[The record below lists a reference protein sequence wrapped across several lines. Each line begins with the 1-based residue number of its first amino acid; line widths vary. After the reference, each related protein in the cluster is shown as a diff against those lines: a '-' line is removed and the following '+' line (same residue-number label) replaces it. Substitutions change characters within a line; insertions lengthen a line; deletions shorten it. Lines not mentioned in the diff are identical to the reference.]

1 MQDMNDADAKAV
13 LELFISREKSRIGLS
28 KSQTFNSAV
37 VDIAL
42 RDNRVRDLLA
52 TFEPQGDAGR
62 DGTVHKVDR
71 PQLITYLR
79 GVRHSQGILVQAMRK
94 SLTEIFPQ
102 RGSRDFDILYQSTF
116 FFHTKE
122 KGEEFF
128 WPKFFNSLLSHIDST
143 LEDFIHEKI
152 IKPLF
157 HSMLRRIE
165 MAKTLQDSYAATMS
179 AKELPSVPFE
189 HKAVFTYSDIH
200 RLFNSNYV
208 EREEEEAKDIES
220 VPEDFSLPEYVEE
233 AEELLKDFSRKDISV
248 TFLRDFLAQAA
259 VMDAPRGEEAIA
271 NKIKQALQTREELAQ
286 TEKEIKKGGWGAKNL
301 EKERHRLDDL
311 YTQQHLEVMWFAHGC
326 LQALDAILLGE
337 WKRMAGRLKASTA
350 FYKIIIYHPWRVTQ
364 SIRFFKRLIRQR
376 LEELLRPAFLQLIT
390 GLQNE
395 AAIKDFN
402 DDCYIIKYHKS
413 RLLFSVNLY
422 VKKHQKLVQ
431 LIRTLLQVNPALE
444 EEIIRC
450 PSLVQP
456 LAANL
461 ARYSRDNPE
470 RLKAVPTDMS
480 FAGTLVEVIRID
492 FPNKGLLS
500 KSGSLF
506 DLVYDNRDNL
516 AFLQFMRM
524 VAALPARSKQHFLS
538 SPALFRAVW
547 SLAGGGGEAK
557 LRAILGNPA
566 DLEQLVQSMDELSKP
581 Q

>member
-1 MQDMNDADAKAV
+1 MQGMNDSDAKAV

-28 KSQTFNSAV
+28 KSQTFNNAV
-37 VDIAL
+37 VEMAL

-52 TFEPQGDAGR
+52 TFESQGGTSR

-79 GVRHSQGILVQAMRK
+79 GVKHSQGILVQAMRK
-94 SLTEIFPQ
+94 SLSEIFPQ
-102 RGSRDFDILYQSTF
+102 RGSRDFDILYQATP
-116 FFHTKE
+116 FFHSKE
-122 KGEEFF
+122 KGENYF

-143 LEDFIHEKI
+143 IEEFNHEKI

-157 HSMLRRIE
+157 YSMLRRIE

-179 AKELPSVPFE
+179 TKELPSVPFE

-200 RLFNSNYV
+200 RLFNPNYV
-208 EREEEEAKDIES
+208 EQEEEEKKDIES
-220 VPEDFSLPEYVEE
+220 VPDDFSLPEYVEE
-233 AEELLKDFSRKDISV
+233 ADELLREFSRKDISV

-259 VMDAPRGEEAIA
+259 ALDAPRGEESIA
-271 NKIKQALQTREELAQ
+271 SKIKQVVKTREELEK
-286 TEKEIKKGGWGAKNL
+286 TEKEISKGGWGVKNL
-301 EKERHRLDDL
+301 EKERHRLDEL
-311 YTQQHLEVMWFAHGC
+311 YTQQHLEIMWFAYGC

-337 WKRMAGRLKASTA
+337 WKRMVGRLKASKA
-350 FYKIIIYHPWRVTQ
+350 FYKIIINHPWRVTQ

-402 DDCYIIKYHKS
+402 DDCYTIKYHKS

-444 EEIIRC
+444 KDVLHC

-461 ARYSRDNPE
+461 ARYSRENPE
-470 RLKAVPTDMS
+470 RLKAVAADKA
-480 FAGTLVEVIRID
+480 FAATLVEVIRID
-492 FPNKGLLS
+492 FPNKALLS
-500 KSGSLF
+500 KSGPLF
-506 DLVYDNRDNL
+506 DLVYDNQDNPN
-516 AFLQFMRM
+516 FFQYMRM

-547 SLAGGGGEAK
+547 SLAGGESMVK
-557 LRAILGNPA
+557 LKAILSNP
-566 DLEQLVQSMDELSKP
+566 DELGQLVQSMDELSKP

>member
-28 KSQTFNSAV
+28 KSQTSNDAV

-52 TFEPQGDAGR
+52 TFEFQGGVAR

-79 GVRHSQGILVQAMRK
+79 GVKHSQGILVQAMRK
-94 SLTEIFPQ
+94 SLSEIFPQ
-102 RGSRDFDILYQSTF
+102 RGTRDFDILYQATP
-116 FFHTKE
+116 FFHSKD
-122 KGEEFF
+122 KGDDFF
-128 WPKFFNSLLSHIDST
+128 WPKFFNSLLSHIDAT
-143 LEDFIHEKI
+143 IEEFNHEKI

-179 AKELPSVPFE
+179 AKELPSVLFE
-189 HKAVFTYSDIH
+189 HKAIFTYSDIH
-200 RLFNSNYV
+200 RLFNPNYV
-208 EREEEEAKDIES
+208 EREEEEKKDIES
-220 VPEDFSLPEYVEE
+220 APEDFSLPEYVEE
-233 AEELLKDFSRKDISV
+233 ADELLRDFSRKDISV
-248 TFLRDFLAQAA
+248 AFLKDFLAQAA
-259 VMDAPRGEEAIA
+259 AMDGAGGEESIA
-271 NKIKQALQTREELAQ
+271 AKIKQVAKTQEEL
-286 TEKEIKKGGWGAKNL
+286 TKIEKELKKGGWGAKNL
-301 EKERHRLDDL
+301 EKERHRLDEL
-311 YTQQHLEVMWFAHGC
+311 FTQQHLEIMWFAHGC
-326 LQALDAILLGE
+326 LQAVDAILLGE
-337 WKRMAGRLKASTA
+337 WKRMVGRLKASKA

-402 DDCYIIKYHKS
+402 DDCYTIKYHKS

-431 LIRTLLQVNPALE
+431 LIRTLLQVNPSLE
-444 EEIIRC
+444 TEIIRC

-470 RLKAVPTDMS
+470 RLKAVAADIN

-500 KSGSLF
+500 KSAPLF
-506 DLVYDNRDNL
+506 DLVYDNRDNPD
-516 AFLQFMRM
+516 FLHFIHM
-524 VAALPARSKQHFLS
+524 VAVLPGRSKQHFLN

-547 SLAGGGGEAK
+547 SLAGGEGENK
-557 LRAILGNPA
+557 LQAILGSPA
-566 DLEQLVQSMDELSKP
+566 ELEQLVQSMDELSKP

>member
-1 MQDMNDADAKAV
+1 MQDLNDADAKAV

-28 KSQTFNSAV
+28 KSQTFNNAV
-37 VDIAL
+37 VEMAL

-52 TFEPQGDAGR
+52 KFETHGGATR

-79 GVRHSQGILVQAMRK
+79 GVKHSQGILVQAMRK
-94 SLTEIFPQ
+94 SLSEIFPQ
-102 RGSRDFDILYQSTF
+102 RGTRDFDILYQATP

-122 KGEEFF
+122 KGENFF

-143 LEDFIHEKI
+143 IEEFNHEKI

-157 HSMLRRIE
+157 YSMLRRIE

-200 RLFNSNYV
+200 RLFNPNYV
-208 EREEEEAKDIES
+208 EQEEEERKDIES
-220 VPEDFSLPEYVEE
+220 VPDDFSLPEYVEE
-233 AEELLKDFSRKDISV
+233 ADELLREFSRKDISV

-259 VMDAPRGEEAIA
+259 VMDAPRGEESIA
-271 NKIKQALQTREELAQ
+271 SKIKQVVKTREELEK
-286 TEKEIKKGGWGAKNL
+286 TEKEISKGGWGVKSL
-301 EKERHRLDDL
+301 EKERYRLDEL

-326 LQALDAILLGE
+326 LQAVDAILLGE
-337 WKRMAGRLKASTA
+337 WKRMVGRLKASKA
-350 FYKIIIYHPWRVTQ
+350 FYKIIINHPWRVTQ

-402 DDCYIIKYHKS
+402 DDCYTIKYHKS

-444 EEIIRC
+444 KDIIHC

-461 ARYSRDNPE
+461 ARYSRENPE
-470 RLKAVPTDMS
+470 LLKAVAADKA
-480 FAGTLVEVIRID
+480 FAATLVEVIRID
-492 FPNKGLLS
+492 FPNKALLS
-500 KSGSLF
+500 KSGPLF
-506 DLVYDNRDNL
+506 DLVYSNQDNPN
-516 AFLQFMRM
+516 FFQYMRM

-538 SPALFRAVW
+538 TPALFRAVW
-547 SLAGGGGEAK
+547 SLAGGEGEAK
-557 LRAILGNPA
+557 LRAILNNPA
-566 DLEQLVQSMDELSKP
+566 QLEQLVQSMDELSKP